1 MEGIDWFIA
10 NLFKLIGYLLID
22 AIIEIENDREPVF
35 GGEDETKSP
44 AVSSDHLE
52 YFYY

>member
-1 MEGIDWFIA
+1 MAGFDWFSA
-10 NLFKLIGYLLID
+10 NLFKLIGNILID
-22 AIIEIENDREPVF
+22 AIIEIENDLELVF

-44 AVSSDHLE
+44 AVFSDHIE